1 MTMAFV
7 VEIAGVTAEE
17 YEKVARK
24 VNEAGSP
31 AGCVFHGGGPFE
43 GGVRLVE
50 VWESP
55 EAAQA
60 FYASALL
67 QEATSAAGGGASRQ
81 QPRVVMSWP
90 VHGVDDG
97 SGWRAIG

>member
-1 MTMAFV
+1 MAMAFV
-7 VEIAGVTAEE
+7 VEIPGVTAEE

-31 AGCVFHGGGPFE
+31 ASCVFHGGGPCE
-43 GGVRLVE
+43 GGVRLLE

-55 EAAQA
+55 EAAEA
-60 FYASALL
+60 FYASELL
-67 QEATSAAGGGASRQ
+67 RDATSSAGGGAGRE

-90 VHGVDDG
+90 VHGIDDG
-97 SGWRAIG
+97 TGWRAIG